1 MGGKGSNEVKETAH
15 EKELARIA
23 TEQWER
29 YETTFKPLEDE
40 WIAGITAD
48 TTNDKANIGGMVAG
62 KIGQQYDEA
71 QAAKDKGDLA
81 SGMNVNSG
89 TFKQGLSRGEDTG
102 KALTRTNIGVDTR
115 QVGEISNA
123 INVGRGQASQAQ
135 ASLTDVAN
143 QATTEA
149 MKDSRNKYL
158 SRQETG
164 TAIGTVAGMGVRT
177 LEKE

>member
-1 MGGKGSNEVKETAH
+1 MGGGGDNEIKETAH

-62 KIGQQYDEA
+62 KIGQKYDEA
-71 QAAKDKGDLA
+71 QAGEDRGALA
-81 SGMNVNSG
+81 SGMNVDSG
-89 TFKQGLSRGEDTG
+89 TFKRGLSRAEDTG
-102 KALTRTNIGVDTR
+102 KALTRANIGVDTH
-115 QVGEISNA
+115 QIGQISNA
-123 INVGRGQASQAQ
+123 INVGRGQAAQAQ
-135 ASLTDVAN
+135 GSLTDVAGS
-143 QATTEA
+143 AVSDSI
-149 MKDSRNKYL
+149 KDSTNKYMR
-158 SRQETG
+158 RQETG
-164 TAIGTVAGMGVRT
+164 TAIGTVAGMGVRS